1 MNFLKG
7 SIQKYHEKKL
17 KEAIKELKYH
27 TSIKN
32 KIESQLKSA
41 SDQEIKNE
49 IQKQLDNQNK
59 LISIWE
65 NNIKKINKQLKKF
78 N

>member
-17 KEAIKELKYH
+17 KEAIRELDYH
-27 TSIKN
+27 TSIK
-32 KIESQLKSA
+32 KKMESRLNTENDEDTKR
-41 SDQEIKNE
+41 EM
-49 IQKQLDNQNK
+49 QKQLDNQNK

-65 NNIKKINKQLKKF
+65 NNIKKINKQLKKLE
-78 N
+78 